1 MTPPPEVLK
10 QPFMTSEAL
19 FGVSSSVT
27 PAFQPFCVIHE
38 IMEFLELGLEV
49 EGRCAKAAEMEI
61 ALVRQSELSEDH
73 RNTYFRMRLRFF

>member
-1 MTPPPEVLK
+1 LQYREQTYSYYVIPASAGPATLPNFVFRMTPPPEVLK

-38 IMEFLELGLEV
+38 IMEFLELGL
-49 EGRCAKAAEMEI
+49 
-61 ALVRQSELSEDH
+61 LNS
-73 RNTYFRMRLRFF
+73 FR